1 MIPTR
6 RHGRCLVKFRFCWT
20 RLCFEKKSWMSIPC
34 LFPPISFFR
43 FLLHHELGRLYKTGD
58 EGRYLPNGEIQILGR
73 KDHQVK
79 VNGGFRVELEEVELI
94 AEQMLTKEDKA
105 IVAAKEARYCPD

>member
-1 MIPTR
+1 M
-6 RHGRCLVKFRFCWT
+6 
-20 RLCFEKKSWMSIPC
+20 
-34 LFPPISFFR
+34 
-43 FLLHHELGRLYKTGD
+43 
-58 EGRYLPNGEIQILGR
+58 
-73 KDHQVK
+73 K